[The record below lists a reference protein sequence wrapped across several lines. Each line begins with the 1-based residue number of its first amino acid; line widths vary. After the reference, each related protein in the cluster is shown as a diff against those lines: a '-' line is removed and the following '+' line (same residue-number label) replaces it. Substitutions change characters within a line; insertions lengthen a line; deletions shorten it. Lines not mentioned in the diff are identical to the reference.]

1 MSFSLIYPAIFVFLM
16 MLIGV
21 VMTIVEFNKS
31 QKTEAELRK
40 EEAAE
45 KRRKSAQNPDH

>member
-21 VMTIVEFNKS
+21 VLTVVEFNKS
-31 QKTEAELRK
+31 QKTEAELTRK
-40 EEAAE
+40 EREKEAE
-45 KRRKSAQNPDH
+45 LRHKEP

>member
-21 VMTIVEFNKS
+21 VLTVVEFNKS
-31 QKTEAELRK
+31 QKTEAELRR
-40 EEAAE
+40 EE
-45 KRRKSAQNPDH
+45 RRKKDQTN